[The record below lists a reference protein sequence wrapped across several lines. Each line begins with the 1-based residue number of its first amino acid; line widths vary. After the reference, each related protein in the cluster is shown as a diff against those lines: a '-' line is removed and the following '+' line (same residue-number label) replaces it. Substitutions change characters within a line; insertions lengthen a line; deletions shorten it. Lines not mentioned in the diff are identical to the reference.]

1 MGRKIEID
9 LDDILSLWHGLED
22 MGIHEYELAA
32 FIPDDLTFGEIDEY
46 CKKHMPLEKGYTKEE
61 DWKIFKDH
69 ITELYDS
76 RIVDRYR
83 HLSQLRNQSFD
94 TTTRE
99 K

>member
-9 LDDILSLWHGLED
+9 LDEVLTLWHAIEP

-46 CKKHMPLEKGYTKEE
+46 CKKHMPLDMGYTEDE
-61 DWKIFKDH
+61 DWKAFKAKL
-69 ITELYDS
+69 IELYDR
-76 RIVDRYR
+76 RIADRHT
-83 HLSQLRNQSFD
+83 HLNCLRRSEF
-94 TTTRE
+94 